1 MSTNMTGGA
10 DGGIAIQVKLDT
22 SKASK
27 ELTRLEQK
35 ILKLQEEVTVGK
47 AKKSALVAQLE
58 QANAELTALQAKTK
72 IDGKSFVISPEDSKR
87 ISDLKI
93 QIEQTQT
100 AIEQQN
106 KALSDAQ
113 LTLEG
118 VKTRYGEVTQQAQA
132 LAAAEQE
139 TAGGSMQEAREHVEQ
154 TADAFAQAQWNA
166 EELNDTMD
174 GTQGSASRMEKAAM
188 KVQKSME
195 RIAKRIKSLFGQAL
209 FFGLIS
215 RALSSFRDWLGETI
229 RQNDAA
235 TAAVSRLKGALL
247 TLAQPILGV
256 VLPAFTALVDA
267 LTRIVTMVAEF
278 ISILTGTSFS
288 ASKDA
293 AKNLNEEKKALD
305 GVGAAAASAEKS
317 MAGFDEINKL
327 TANNASG
334 GGGGASSGIA
344 AEFDS
349 LTSTLPKWLANL
361 AKALHDFAEDI
372 VIKIRELK
380 FEWDKGNIL
389 KSKDAWVVMLSG
401 ILGGVIGLLLGVA
414 IGIISVTWMDKLKNP
429 GQAKNIAI
437 LVLSGIIGAVL
448 GAMFGGL
455 AGGFIGL
462 LLGVSIGIVAVRF
475 TDDKFSKWTAEDTF
489 NTVMTAI
496 LFAVLG
502 ATFGGLKGAVLGI
515 LFGVTISLIAISFKD
530 ELKGIGSSTNG
541 FFDLLN
547 ILLGVIIGAQF
558 GGLAGGVIGLI
569 LGVSISLARIAFSD
583 EVSEASRKLA
593 ASGLKIILTS
603 LIFAL
608 IGAACGFGP
617 AGAIVGGVIGL
628 VAGTLIQIQ
637 AINFDDSMSEK
648 EKQKATGILK
658 TVLYGIIGALIGAAI
673 GGVFGGIVGGIVGI
687 SLGLAIH
694 WSSIT
699 YDEVPKRTAGG
710 GFSGGGGFGSRTSRA
725 AYQSLQV
732 PPVSSVD
739 LPRLASGA
747 VIPPNREFLAVLG
760 DQRQGMNIEAPAEM
774 IRQMVADG
782 IRAAG
787 IGSGSRPQTVI
798 LQVGR
803 RELGRVVY
811 ELNKEETQRV
821 GVQLASVKA

>member
-10 DGGIAIQVKLDT
+10 DGGIAIQVRLDT

-27 ELTRLEQK
+27 ELNRLEQK

-47 AKKSALVAQLE
+47 TKKSALVAQLE
-58 QANAELTALQAKTK
+58 QANTELTAIQAKTK

-106 KALSDAQ
+106 KALSDTQ
-113 LTLEG
+113 LNLEG

-154 TADAFAQAQWNA
+154 TAQAFAEAQRNA
-166 EELNDTMD
+166 EGLNDTMD

-195 RIAKRIKSLFGQAL
+195 RIAKRIKSLFSQAL

-389 KSKDAWVVMLSG
+389 KSKDAWLVMLSG
-401 ILGGVIGLLLGVA
+401 ILGAVIGAAFGGLTGGVIGLLLGVA

-462 LLGVSIGIVAVRF
+462 
-475 TDDKFSKWTAEDTF
+475 
-489 NTVMTAI
+489 
-496 LFAVLG
+496 
-502 ATFGGLKGAVLGI
+502 
-515 LFGVTISLIAISFKD
+515 
-530 ELKGIGSSTNG
+530 
-541 FFDLLN
+541 
-547 ILLGVIIGAQF
+547 LLGVIIGAQF

-699 YDEVPKRTAGG
+699 YDEVPKRTAGS

-760 DQRQGMNIEAPAEM
+760 DQRQGMNLEAPADM

-787 IGSGSRPQTVI
+787 IGSGSRTQTVI

-821 GVQLASVKA
+821 GVKLAGVKA

>member
-27 ELTRLEQK
+27 ELNRLEQK

-58 QANAELTALQAKTK
+58 QANAELTELQAKTK
-72 IDGKSFVISPEDSKR
+72 IGGKSFVISPEDSKR

-106 KALSDAQ
+106 KALSDTQ

-154 TADAFAQAQWNA
+154 TAQAFAKAQRNA
-166 EELNDTMD
+166 EGLNDTMD
-174 GTQGSASRMEKAAM
+174 GTQNSASRMEKAAAM

-247 TLAQPILGV
+247 TLAQPILSV

-267 LTRIVTMVAEF
+267 LTRVVSMVAEF

-327 TANNASG
+327 AANNASG
-334 GGGGASSGIA
+334 GGGGVSPGIS

-401 ILGGVIGLLLGVA
+401 ILGAVIGA
-414 IGIISVTWMDKLKNP
+414 
-429 GQAKNIAI
+429 A
-437 LVLSGIIGAVL
+437 
-448 GAMFGGL
+448 FGGL
-455 AGGFIGL
+455 AGG
-462 LLGVSIGIVAVRF
+462 A
-475 TDDKFSKWTAEDTF
+475 
-489 NTVMTAI
+489 
-496 LFAVLG
+496 
-502 ATFGGLKGAVLGI
+502 
-515 LFGVTISLIAISFKD
+515 
-530 ELKGIGSSTNG
+530 
-541 FFDLLN
+541 
-547 ILLGVIIGAQF
+547 
-558 GGLAGGVIGLI
+558 IGLI

-593 ASGLKIILTS
+593 ASGLKIILTT

-617 AGAIVGGVIGL
+617 AGAIIGGVIGL

-787 IGSGSRPQTVI
+787 IGSGNRSQTVI

-821 GVQLASVKA
+821 GVRLAGVKA

>member
-1 MSTNMTGGA
+1 
-10 DGGIAIQVKLDT
+10 
-22 SKASK
+22 
-27 ELTRLEQK
+27 
-35 ILKLQEEVTVGK
+35 
-47 AKKSALVAQLE
+47 
-58 QANAELTALQAKTK
+58 
-72 IDGKSFVISPEDSKR
+72 
-87 ISDLKI
+87 
-93 QIEQTQT
+93 
-100 AIEQQN
+100 
-106 KALSDAQ
+106 
-113 LTLEG
+113 
-118 VKTRYGEVTQQAQA
+118 
-132 LAAAEQE
+132 
-139 TAGGSMQEAREHVEQ
+139 MQEAREHVEQ
-154 TADAFAQAQWNA
+154 TAQAFAEAQRNA
-166 EELNDTMD
+166 EGLNDTMD

-195 RIAKRIKSLFGQAL
+195 RIAKRIKSLFSQAL

-389 KSKDAWVVMLSG
+389 KSKDAWLVMLSG
-401 ILGGVIGLLLGVA
+401 ILGAVIGAAFGGLTGGVIGLLLGVA

-462 LLGVSIGIVAVRF
+462 LLGV
-475 TDDKFSKWTAEDTF
+475 
-489 NTVMTAI
+489 
-496 LFAVLG
+496 
-502 ATFGGLKGAVLGI
+502 
-515 LFGVTISLIAISFKD
+515 
-530 ELKGIGSSTNG
+530 
-541 FFDLLN
+541 
-547 ILLGVIIGAQF
+547 IIGAQF
-558 GGLAGGVIGLI
+558 AV
-569 LGVSISLARIAFSD
+569 
-583 EVSEASRKLA
+583 
-593 ASGLKIILTS
+593 
-603 LIFAL
+603 
-608 IGAACGFGP
+608 
-617 AGAIVGGVIGL
+617 
-628 VAGTLIQIQ
+628 
-637 AINFDDSMSEK
+637 
-648 EKQKATGILK
+648 
-658 TVLYGIIGALIGAAI
+658 
-673 GGVFGGIVGGIVGI
+673 
-687 SLGLAIH
+687 
-694 WSSIT
+694 W
-699 YDEVPKRTAGG
+699 
-710 GFSGGGGFGSRTSRA
+710 
-725 AYQSLQV
+725 
-732 PPVSSVD
+732 PVV
-739 LPRLASGA
+739 
-747 VIPPNREFLAVLG
+747 
-760 DQRQGMNIEAPAEM
+760 
-774 IRQMVADG
+774 
-782 IRAAG
+782 
-787 IGSGSRPQTVI
+787 
-798 LQVGR
+798 
-803 RELGRVVY
+803 
-811 ELNKEETQRV
+811 
-821 GVQLASVKA
+821 

>member
-1 MSTNMTGGA
+1 MTGGA
-10 DGGIAIQVKLDT
+10 DGGIAIQVRLDT

-27 ELTRLEQK
+27 ELNRLEQK

-139 TAGGSMQEAREHVEQ
+139 TAGGSMQEAGEHVEQ
-154 TADAFAQAQWNA
+154 TADAFAQAQRNA

-235 TAAVSRLKGALL
+235 TAALSRLKGALL

-389 KSKDAWVVMLSG
+389 KSKDAWLVMLSG
-401 ILGGVIGLLLGVA
+401 ILGAVIGAAFGGLTGGVIGLLLGVA

-462 LLGVSIGIVAVRF
+462 
-475 TDDKFSKWTAEDTF
+475 
-489 NTVMTAI
+489 
-496 LFAVLG
+496 
-502 ATFGGLKGAVLGI
+502 
-515 LFGVTISLIAISFKD
+515 
-530 ELKGIGSSTNG
+530 
-541 FFDLLN
+541 
-547 ILLGVIIGAQF
+547 LLGVIIGAQF

-699 YDEVPKRTAGG
+699 YDEVPKRTAGS

-760 DQRQGMNIEAPAEM
+760 DQRQGMNLEAPADM

-787 IGSGSRPQTVI
+787 IGSGSRTQTVI

-821 GVQLASVKA
+821 GVKLAGVKA